1 MTDSNGRPAALLTA
15 LKGESY
21 IVRNGSSAMALKIV
35 MFSDYIC
42 PFCYVGFETMRRLKR
57 EFDFQLE
64 WRGFQIHP
72 DWPAEGIPIDKAR
85 ETIDPASRVALWQR
99 ISAMAEAV
107 GFSMKPPAVLT
118 NSRAALAATEFARE
132 SGRDEALEERI
143 YRAYFNEGVNIGDA
157 ETVARLAAEAGLDA
171 GEVADAIKSSS
182 YEMRL
187 KNNSLAA
194 HQRGVSGVP
203 TFFIGEFPLVGA
215 QSLDATRAIL
225 KRATERFAS

>member
-1 MTDSNGRPAALLTA
+1 
-15 LKGESY
+15 
-21 IVRNGSSAMALKIV
+21 MALEIV

-42 PFCYVGFETMRRLKR
+42 PFCYVGFETIRRLKP
-57 EFDFQLE
+57 EFDIRLE

-72 DWPAEGIPIDKAR
+72 DWPAEGIAIDKVR
-85 ETIDPASRVALWQR
+85 GLGDGASRVALWKR
-99 ISAMAEAV
+99 ISAMAETV

-132 SGRDEALEERI
+132 SGRDEALEERL
-143 YRAYFNEGVNIGDA
+143 YRAYFNHGENIGDPGV
-157 ETVARLAAEAGLDA
+157 VARLAAEAGLDA
-171 GEVADAIKSSS
+171 GEVADAIKSPK

-215 QSLDATRAIL
+215 QSLDTMRAIF
-225 KRATERFAS
+225 KRASERLASQE

>member
-1 MTDSNGRPAALLTA
+1 
-15 LKGESY
+15 
-21 IVRNGSSAMALKIV
+21 MALKIV

-42 PFCYVGFETMRRLKR
+42 PFCYVGFETMRRLKP

-72 DWPAEGIPIDKAR
+72 DWPADGMNAEKFREGGDAAAR
-85 ETIDPASRVALWQR
+85 QATWQR
-99 ISAMAEAV
+99 ITAMADAV
-107 GFSMKPPAVLT
+107 GFSIKPPALIT

-132 SGRDEALEERI
+132 SGRDEPLEERI
-143 YRAYFNEGVNIGDA
+143 YRAYFNDGENIGDA
-157 ETVARLAAEAGLDA
+157 SVVARLAGEAGLDA
-171 GEVADAIKSSS
+171 AEVADAIKSPK

-203 TFFIGEFPLVGA
+203 TFFIGEYPLVGA
-215 QSLDATRAIL
+215 QSLDAMRAIL

>member
-1 MTDSNGRPAALLTA
+1 MTDRNDRRAALLTA
-15 LKGESY
+15 PDGAPY
-21 IVRNGSSAMALKIV
+21 IVRNGSGAMALKIV

-57 EFDFQLE
+57 EFDFELE

-72 DWPAEGIPIDKAR
+72 DWPAEGIPIDKAL
-85 ETIDPASRVALWQR
+85 ETMNPVSRVALWKR
-99 ISAMAEAV
+99 LSAMAEAV
-107 GFSMKPPAVLT
+107 GFSMKAPAVLT

-157 ETVARLAAEAGLDA
+157 ETVARLAAEAGLDS
-171 GEVADAIKSSS
+171 GEVADAIKSPK

-215 QSLDATRAIL
+215 QSLVAMRAIL

>member
-1 MTDSNGRPAALLTA
+1 
-15 LKGESY
+15 
-21 IVRNGSSAMALKIV
+21 MALKIV

-42 PFCYVGFETMRRLKR
+42 PFCYVGFETMRRLKP
-57 EFDFQLE
+57 EFDLELE

-72 DWPAEGIPIDKAR
+72 EWPAEGIPLDKAL
-85 ETIDPASRVALWQR
+85 ETFAAASRGALWKR
-99 ISAMAEAV
+99 IGSMAEAV

-143 YRAYFNEGVNIGDA
+143 YRAYFNEGVNIGDPQI
-157 ETVARLAAEAGLDA
+157 VARLAAEAGLDS
-171 GEVADAIKSSS
+171 GEVADAIKSPR

-187 KNNSLAA
+187 KNNSLTA

-215 QSLDATRAIL
+215 QSPGATRAIL
-225 KRATERFAS
+225 KRAIERFAS

>member
-1 MTDSNGRPAALLTA
+1 
-15 LKGESY
+15 
-21 IVRNGSSAMALKIV
+21 MALKVV

-42 PFCYVGFETMRRLKR
+42 PFCYVGFETMRRLKP

-72 DWPAEGIPIDKAR
+72 DWPAEGIPADKLREAGDAAAR
-85 ETIDPASRVALWQR
+85 KATWER
-99 ISAMAEAV
+99 ITAMADAV

-143 YRAYFNEGVNIGDA
+143 YRAYFNDGENIGDA
-157 ETVARLAAEAGLDA
+157 SVVTRLAREAGIDA
-171 GEVADAIKSSS
+171 SEVAGAIKSPK

-194 HQRGVSGVP
+194 NQRGVSGVP
-203 TFFIGEFPLVGA
+203 TFFIGEYPLVGA
-215 QSLDATRAIL
+215 QNLDAMRAIL